1 MSQSPQHIIIHPQVI
16 MKWSTASKFLLPFLI
31 STAHS
36 ASSVP
41 SDYVSVQVGY
51 HVVFS
56 YPGLQPPTHL
66 FDLIKEGKVG
76 GIILFGENVGNN
88 LSTIV
93 DQFQSTYKES
103 PSYAGTPLLIMT
115 DQEGGEV
122 RRLPGGP
129 DMSAK
134 QVGQSSDPQDAA
146 TQAGNAAAGALQAD
160 HLNANLA
167 PVLDVYRQAGDFD
180 DQFGRSFGN
189 TSSLVSTCGSAF
201 VSAQQSAGVIAT
213 AKHFPGLGAAGTNQD
228 TDEEPVTLNVTL
240 NELRSVDEVPFTKAI
255 ATGLDMVM
263 HSWALYPALDSTYP
277 SGLSQKWIQG
287 ELRARLGFTGVTI
300 TDAIEAGALEAFGT
314 DAERAV
320 LASQAGMDMILASA
334 RNVTQGESVVDALV
348 SALNDGTLSGDSF
361 SEATN
366 RILAVRKK
374 VTA

>member
-1 MSQSPQHIIIHPQVI
+1 
-16 MKWSTASKFLLPFLI
+16 MKWSTASKFLLQLLVC
-31 STAHS
+31 TAHS
-36 ASSVP
+36 AKSVP
-41 SDYVSVQVGY
+41 SDDVSVQVGY

-76 GIILFGENVGNN
+76 GIILFGENVGSN

-115 DQEGGEV
+115 DQEGGKSV
-122 RRLPGGP
+122 ACPADLIF
-129 DMSAK
+129 
-134 QVGQSSDPQDAA
+134 GQSSDPQDAA
-146 TQAGNAAAGALQAD
+146 TQAGNDAASALQAD
-160 HLNANLA
+160 HLNTNLA

-180 DQFGRSFGN
+180 DQYGRSFGN
-189 TSSLVSTCGSAF
+189 TSSLVSTCGTAF

-213 AKHFPGLGAAGTNQD
+213 AKHFPGLGTASTNQD

-255 ATGLDMVM
+255 AAGLDMVM
-263 HSWALYPALDSTYP
+263 HSWALYPALDSQYP
-277 SGLSQKWIQG
+277 SGLSQKWVQG
-287 ELRARLGFTGVTI
+287 ELRGRLGFMGVTI

-361 SEATN
+361 NEATD